1 MERRVHVGIGEAV
14 GFGIELGQLSD
25 MGAVERVEIGGAVAQ
40 GAVGGNQAQHGHL
53 LLHGSEIHAAC
64 CCAAALLC
72 QVGKGFLNR
81 AMRHIFRG
89 VAGHGGYLV
98 EILPPLAVHGVRGA
112 QIGFVQIFNIR
123 DVGTV

>member
-25 MGAVERVEIGGAVAQ
+25 MGAVERVEVGGTVAQ
-40 GAVGGNQAQHGHL
+40 RTVGRNQTQHSHL

-64 CCAAALLC
+64 GCAAALLS

-81 AMRHIFRG
+81 AVRHIFRG
-89 VAGHGGYLV
+89 AAGHGGYLV